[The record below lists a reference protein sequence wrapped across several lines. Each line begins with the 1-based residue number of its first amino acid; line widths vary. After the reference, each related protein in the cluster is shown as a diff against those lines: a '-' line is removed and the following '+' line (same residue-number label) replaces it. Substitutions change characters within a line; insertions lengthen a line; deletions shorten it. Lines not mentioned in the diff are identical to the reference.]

1 MPCMNPAFNPRLDLT
16 SNGQTILAR
25 GPCSWDED
33 DESAEI
39 GDVTVYQGA
48 SSRRARG
55 RARCGRTVT
64 VWPLGWRTGASQR
77 YGRGA

>member
-16 SNGQTILAR
+16 SNGQTIVAR

-39 GDVTVYQGA
+39 RDVTVYQGA
-48 SSRRARG
+48 SSRRTRG
-55 RARCGRTVT
+55 RPRCGRTVT
-64 VWPLGWRTGASQR
+64 RTGSSMPAR
-77 YGRGA
+77 LAAWLADGR